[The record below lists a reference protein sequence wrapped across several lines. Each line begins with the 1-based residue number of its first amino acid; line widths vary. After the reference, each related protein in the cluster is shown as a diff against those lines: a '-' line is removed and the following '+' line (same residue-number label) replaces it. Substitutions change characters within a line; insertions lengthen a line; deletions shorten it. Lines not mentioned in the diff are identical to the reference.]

1 MKISISS
8 GCAVVSRQKQNNHFV
23 GGSLVPQGDFLRG
36 VGGASAPKL
45 FSLRSSGL
53 KSLPQSGLTPLPQ
66 LRLKPLPQWGHR
78 RHALALVMTLMIA
91 ACSTTIPASTPEVSS
106 ATTFAQAG
114 LVGIHSLVP
123 DIAEDIRYASADNF
137 VGVPVDGYDAPRC
150 YLRESSAQAL
160 QRVEMALREDGF
172 RLRLFDCYR
181 PARAVRH
188 FVRWAGD
195 LQDQRTKARH
205 YPNLDKQ
212 ALLGD
217 YIAPVSGH
225 SRGATVDLTLL
236 DCRAGA
242 DNFVGVPVDGYRAPR
257 CYLRESSAEA
267 LRDVEAALRKEGF
280 RLQLFDCYRPARAV
294 AHFVRWAGDL
304 QDQRTRAHH
313 YPNLDK
319 QALLGEY
326 IAPVSGHSRGA
337 TVDLTLLDCRAGDG
351 RCQAL
356 DMGTD
361 FDFFDPRANTDSAAI
376 TAQQRKNRQRL
387 LGAMARQGFRN
398 YPQEWWHYSLA
409 SETSKAIYDI
419 PVE

>member
-1 MKISISS
+1 M
-8 GCAVVSRQKQNNHFV
+8 
-23 GGSLVPQGDFLRG
+23 LV
-36 VGGASAPKL
+36 
-45 FSLRSSGL
+45 
-53 KSLPQSGLTPLPQ
+53 T
-66 LRLKPLPQWGHR
+66 
-78 RHALALVMTLMIA
+78 TLMIA
-91 ACSTTIPASTPEVSS
+91 ACSTAITASAPEVSD

-114 LVGIHSLVP
+114 LVDIRSLVP
-123 DIAEDIRYASADNF
+123 DIAEDIRY
-137 VGVPVDGYDAPRC
+137 
-150 YLRESSAQAL
+150 
-160 QRVEMALREDGF
+160 
-172 RLRLFDCYR
+172 
-181 PARAVRH
+181 
-188 FVRWAGD
+188 
-195 LQDQRTKARH
+195 
-205 YPNLDKQ
+205 
-212 ALLGD
+212 
-217 YIAPVSGH
+217 
-225 SRGATVDLTLL
+225 
-236 DCRAGA
+236 AGA

-351 RCQAL
+351 RCQAM

-361 FDFFDPRANTDSAAI
+361 FDFFDPRANTDSTAV
-376 TAQQRKNRQRL
+376 TAQQRENRQRL